1 MPASK
6 DFLNRG
12 LSGLIDLMELLRA
25 PGGCPWDAKQTHQ
38 SLAEFL
44 LEETYEL
51 LDALNSED
59 KRALKEELGD
69 LLLQIVFH
77 AKIASEDKQNGFDID
92 DVADAIIEK
101 LVSRHPHVFENP
113 QVLAAKEVKDN
124 WEKLKA
130 KEKNRSSAFEGV
142 PKELPA
148 LLFAS
153 KILSRLDKYQ
163 PDFSLEEMNSVSELI
178 NEKTT
183 EAELGRILLKMVEE
197 SKKLGLEPEMAL
209 RKAVLALDSRF
220 KA

>member
-12 LSGLIDLMELLRA
+12 LSGLIDLMELLRG

-92 DVADAIIEK
+92 DVADAITEK

-113 QVLAAKEVKDN
+113 QALAAKEVKDN
-124 WEKLKA
+124 WEILKA

-163 PDFSLEEMNSVSELI
+163 PDFSLEEMNLVSELV

-197 SKKLGLEPEMAL
+197 SRKLGLEPEMAL

>member
-12 LSGLIDLMELLRA
+12 LSGLIDLMELLRG

-92 DVADAIIEK
+92 DVADAITEK

-113 QVLAAKEVKDN
+113 QALAAKEVKDN
-124 WEKLKA
+124 WEILKA

-163 PDFSLEEMNSVSELI
+163 PDFSLEEMNSVSELV